1 MGQGRQPFDFA
12 FIPAGPVEETLDVIR
27 LGEQLGYRCAWVPDQ
42 GFHRD
47 PFVLLGLAARET
59 HEIGLG
65 VGVTSPFTRHPV
77 QIARAAGVLDE
88 VTGGRFRLGLG
99 TANVAHVLR
108 PLGLDARRAVQRLR
122 DAIIINRGL
131 LRGEVV
137 RHNGITDVVHGAK
150 LEFTPVRSEVPVYLG
165 TRGPKTIE
173 LVGELADGVL
183 VESLFNADGPPYV
196 MRHLDA
202 GCRRAGRPREAI
214 DVVAWQVVQ
223 ITDAPEVEIQAQKP
237 WIARSIKV
245 GPKEALLRI
254 GISEAVVDAVV
265 AAVDRGDTRE
275 AVARVTDDA
284 VRCLTVIGDV
294 AYVAGRVG
302 DMFERGATTV
312 ALLLLGPPAAIRHT
326 LREFAT
332 GVMPRVAPP
341 CDPGSVRGGR

>member
-12 FIPAGPVEETLDVIR
+12 FIPAGPVEETLDLIR
-27 LGEQLGYRCAWVPDQ
+27 LGERLGYRCAWIPDQ

-59 HEIGLG
+59 REIGLG
-65 VGVTSPFTRHPV
+65 LGVTSPFTRHPV

-137 RHNGITDVVHGAK
+137 QHDGVAEVVRGVK
-150 LEFTPVRSEVPVYLG
+150 LEFTPVRAEVPLYLG
-165 TRGPKTIE
+165 TRGPRTIE
-173 LVGELADGVL
+173 LVGELADGIL

-223 ITDAPEVEIQAQKP
+223 ITDAPEAAIQTQRP

-254 GISEAVVDAVV
+254 GIPEAVIDAVV
-265 AAVDRGDTRE
+265 MAVDRGDARE
-275 AVARVTDDA
+275 AVAQVTDDA
-284 VRCLTVIGDV
+284 VRSLTVIGDV
-294 AYVAGRVG
+294 AYVAGRVRE
-302 DMFERGATTV
+302 MFERGATAV
-312 ALLLLGPPAAIRHT
+312 SLLLLGPPEAIRHT
-326 LREFAT
+326 LHEFASR
-332 GVMPRVAPP
+332 VMPMVGRP
-341 CDPGSVRGGR
+341 RG